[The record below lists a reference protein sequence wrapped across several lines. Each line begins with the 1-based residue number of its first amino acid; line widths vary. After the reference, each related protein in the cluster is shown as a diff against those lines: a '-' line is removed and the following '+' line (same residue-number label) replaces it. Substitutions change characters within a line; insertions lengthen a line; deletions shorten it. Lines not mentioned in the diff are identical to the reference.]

1 MRNFILLLFSSLFIF
16 TVNAQRAANGKSGIS
31 GKVVDQSGQA
41 IPFANVAVYQLKD
54 SSLYTGVATDMNGK
68 FSIALKEGEY
78 YLKLTFLSYKPRT
91 INGIRVQEKELKL
104 GELQMKEDSK
114 TLEEVEVVA
123 ERSQMELKLDK
134 RVFNIGKDLSNAGS
148 NAADILD
155 NLPSVQVDVDG
166 NISLRGSEN
175 VRVLIDG
182 KPSTITAGSVGEA
195 LRQFQGNMIESVE
208 VITNPSS
215 RYDAEG
221 EVGIINIILKKE
233 KQKGINGSVEAVAG
247 YPENFRGSFNLNYRS
262 KKFNFFT
269 SAGSS
274 YNRSPGGGY
283 NNQRF
288 SNQDTSYIYESDR
301 DRERGGISHNI
312 RIGSDW
318 YLNDKNTITIAG
330 FYRRSDEENISEL
343 AFRDLFADGE
353 LYQRVNRKDTEAEDG
368 ENFET
373 SVNYTKTFD
382 KEDQKLTFDIQWSER
397 NDLEESDIVER
408 NFTRN
413 ETLLQETSNLEAN
426 RTYLVQGDYVHP
438 IGEDG
443 RFETGFRTTLRTVE
457 NDFIVREKQPNAS
470 EFSIIEQF
478 NNDFVYNEDIF
489 AYYLMYGNK
498 INQFSYQFGLRAEYS
513 DIQTE
518 LKKTGDKN
526 KWEYLNLFPSA
537 HFTYKLENGDDIQ
550 LSYSRRIN
558 RPRFRSLLPFSNFSD
573 QRNLWRGNPNL
584 QPEYTDS
591 YELGFL
597 KYFEKGSLFSSV
609 YYRYRDGV
617 IDRITTTDQEGIT
630 YRLPVNLS
638 VENNFGFEFN
648 GSYNINKKNSLNG
661 NFNFYRSISEGS
673 YEGVE
678 LNNDVYTW
686 NSRMVFKSEFIPEFN
701 FQSAFNYRAPRKT
714 NQGRVKSIYSI
725 DLSLSK
731 DVMKGKGTIV
741 ASVRD
746 LLNSRK
752 YRSITET
759 ENLYS
764 ESEFQ
769 WRVRQ
774 FIVTFTYRINR
785 KKERPSRSGSG
796 DYNDDDF

>member
-1 MRNFILLLFSSLFIF
+1 MQKLISLLILSFLFTIGYSQ
-16 TVNAQRAANGKSGIS
+16 NPANGKSGIS
-31 GKVVDQSGQA
+31 GKVVDQSGNA
-41 IPFANVAVYQLKD
+41 ISFANVAVYKKAD

-68 FSIALKEGEY
+68 FSIALPQSDY
-78 YLKLTFLSYKPRT
+78 YLKLTFLSYKPKT
-91 INGIRVQEKELKL
+91 IGGISVKESEVKM
-104 GELQMKEDSK
+104 GKIQMQEDSK
-114 TLEEVEVVA
+114 LLDEVEIVA

-134 RVFNIGKDLSNAGS
+134 RVFNVNKDLSNAGS

-166 NISLRGSEN
+166 NVSLRGSEN

-221 EVGIINIILKKE
+221 EVGIINIILKKD

-247 YPENFRGSFNLNYRS
+247 YPENFRGSFNLNFRS

-269 SAGSS
+269 SAGTA
-274 YNRSPGGGY
+274 YDRSPGGGY
-283 NNQRF
+283 NNQEF
-288 SNQDTSYIYESDR
+288 SNQDTSYLYESDR
-301 DRERGGISHNI
+301 DRVRGGISHNI
-312 RIGSDW
+312 RVGSDW
-318 YLNDKNTITIAG
+318 FINDKNTITVAG

-343 AFRDLFADGE
+343 SYRDLYSNGE
-353 LYQRVNRKDTEAEDG
+353 LFQRVDRKDTEAEDG

-373 SVNYTKTFD
+373 SINYTKTFD
-382 KEDQKLTFDIQWSER
+382 KEDQKLTFDLQWSER
-397 NDLEESDIVER
+397 SDLEESDIVER

-426 RTYLVQGDYVHP
+426 RTYLIQGDYVHP
-438 IGEDG
+438 ISKDG

-457 NDFIVREKQPNAS
+457 NDFIVQEKRPGAS
-470 EFSIIEQF
+470 DFSTIERF
-478 NNDFVYNEDIF
+478 NNDFVFNEDIF
-489 AYYLMYGNK
+489 AYYAMFGNK
-498 INQFSYQFGLRAEYS
+498 IKNFSYQLGVRAEYS
-513 DIQTE
+513 DIRTE
-518 LKKTGDKN
+518 LKKTDEKN
-526 KWEYLNLFPSA
+526 KWEYLNFFPSA
-537 HFTYKLENGDDIQ
+537 HFTYRLENGDDLQ

-558 RPRFRSLLPFSNFSD
+558 RPRFRALLPFSNFSD
-573 QRNLWRGNPNL
+573 QRNLWRGNPEL

-591 YELGFL
+591 YELGYL

-617 IDRITTTDQEGIT
+617 IDRITTTDNQGIT

-648 GSYNINKKNSLNG
+648 GSYNFNKKNSLNG

-686 NSRMVFKSEFIPEFN
+686 NSRLVYKSEILPEYN
-701 FQSAFNYRAPRKT
+701 FQTAINYRAPRKT
-714 NQGRVKSIYSI
+714 NQGRVKSIYFI
-725 DLSLSK
+725 DLSVSK
-731 DVMKGKGTIV
+731 DVLKGKGTVV

-752 YRSITET
+752 YRSITDT

-774 FIVTFTYRINR
+774 FLVTFTYRINR
-785 KKERPSRSGSG
+785 KKDRGPAKGGG
-796 DYNDDDF
+796 DFNDDDF

>member
-1 MRNFILLLFSSLFIF
+1 MRLHLLLIFLSFSFISVF
-16 TVNAQRAANGKSGIS
+16 AQQPANGKSGIS
-31 GKVVDQSGQA
+31 GKVVDQSGHA
-41 IPFANVAVYQLKD
+41 IPFANIAIYSAAD
-54 SSLYTGVATDMNGK
+54 SSLYTGVASDMDGN
-68 FSIALKEGEY
+68 FSIALKGGDY
-78 YLKLTFLSYKPRT
+78 YIKLTFLSYKART
-91 INGIRVQEKELKL
+91 ISNISVKDKELKL
-104 GELQMKEDSK
+104 GKLQMKEDSK
-114 TLEEVEVVA
+114 TIEEVEVVG

-134 RVFNIGKDLSNAGS
+134 RVFNVGKDLSNAGA

-166 NISLRGSEN
+166 NVSLRGSEN

-221 EVGIINIILKKE
+221 EVGIINIVLKKE

-247 YPENFRGSFNLNYRS
+247 YPENFRGSFNLNFRS

-269 SAGSS
+269 SAGSA

-283 NNQRF
+283 NNQTF

-312 RIGSDW
+312 RLGSDW
-318 YLNDKNTITIAG
+318 YVNDKNTITVAG

-343 AFRDLFADGE
+343 AYRDLYSDGE
-353 LYQRVNRKDTEAEDG
+353 LFQRVDRTDTEAEDG
-368 ENFET
+368 ENFEA
-373 SVNYTKTFD
+373 SINYTKTFD
-382 KEDQKLTFDIQWSER
+382 KEDQKLTFDLQWSER
-397 NDLEESDIVER
+397 NDLEESDIVEQ
-408 NFTRN
+408 NFTMN

-426 RTYLVQGDYVHP
+426 RTYLIQGDYVHP

-443 RFETGFRTTLRTVE
+443 RFETGFRTTLREVA
-457 NDFIVREKQPNAS
+457 NDFIVMEKQPGAT
-470 EFSIIEQF
+470 EFSVLDRF

-489 AYYLMYGNK
+489 AYYAMFGNK
-498 INQFSYQFGLRAEYS
+498 IKQFSYQFGLRAEYS

-518 LKKTGDKN
+518 LKKTEEKN

-537 HFTYKLENGDDIQ
+537 HFTYKLKNGDDLQ

-558 RPRFRSLLPFSNFSD
+558 RPRFRALLPFSSFSD
-573 QRNLWRGNPNL
+573 QRNLWRGNPDL

-591 YELGFL
+591 YELGYL
-597 KYFEKGSLFSSV
+597 KYFKKGSLFSSL

-617 IDRITTTDQEGIT
+617 IDRITITDDNGIV

-638 VENNFGFEFN
+638 TENNFGFEFN
-648 GSYNINKKNSLNG
+648 GSYDINDKNSING
-661 NFNFYRSISEGS
+661 NFNFYRSISEGT

-678 LNNDVYTW
+678 LKNDVYTW
-686 NSRMVFKSEFIPEFN
+686 TSRMVYKSEILPKIN

-731 DVMKGKGTIV
+731 DVLKGKGTVV

-752 YRSITET
+752 YRSITDT

-774 FIVTFTYRINR
+774 FLVTFTYRINR
-785 KKERPSRSGSG
+785 KKDSRSGSG
-796 DYNDDDF
+796 GGDLNDDDF